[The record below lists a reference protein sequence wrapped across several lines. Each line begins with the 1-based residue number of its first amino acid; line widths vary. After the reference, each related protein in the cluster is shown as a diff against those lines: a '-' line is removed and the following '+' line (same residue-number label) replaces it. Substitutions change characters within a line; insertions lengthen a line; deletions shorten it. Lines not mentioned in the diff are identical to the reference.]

1 MVTVLSKS
9 LHLAAIALLLT
20 LAPVTARAQSY
31 TITLKDHRFQPAELT
46 VPSGKRITVTVVNED
61 PTPEEFE
68 SRELKFEKVIPGK
81 SKGVVRFGPLAK
93 GRYTFF
99 GEYHE
104 DTAKGVVVA
113 E

>member
-1 MVTVLSKS
+1 MVTAVSKT
-9 LHLAAIALLLT
+9 LRPAAIAFLIA
-20 LAPVTARAQSY
+20 LAPIAARAQSY
-31 TITLKDHRFQPAELT
+31 TITLKDHRFQPSEIK

-61 PTPEEFE
+61 PTPEEVE
-68 SRELKFEKVIPGK
+68 SRELKFEKVIAGK

-93 GRYTFF
+93 GRYPFF

-104 DTAKGVVVA
+104 DTARGAVVA